1 MDKLSVLLGGA
12 FGAMAIVAILAVFVF
27 PPPGV
32 QIEMNQNDPMLEYE
46 MASGSYDLLSL
57 EEIFERSES
66 GTVRIESKRDGQ
78 ESSFR
83 GIGSGFVYDTHGH
96 LITNE
101 HVIQGAKEIIVT
113 FLDGRSYKAEIIGA
127 DGYTDI
133 AVLHVNTSKDTLTP
147 LLIGDSSQ
155 LKVGESIV
163 AIGNPFGLSGSMT
176 AGIVSQRGRLLQ
188 AGGTA
193 FQIPDIIQT
202 DAVVNPGNSGGA
214 LLNMYGHVVGMNTAI
229 QSSTGFFTGVGFA
242 VPSQTIAKIVP
253 YLIRDGEYRH
263 PWIGVIGTD
272 INPNLAEAA
281 GLDDTRGFMIISV
294 VDDGPAQKSGLRG
307 ADAKKTID
315 GVDYS
320 VGGDVVVAIDGKVIR
335 SIDDILVHLQR
346 SKSVGDTIVLGIL
359 RDGQQIELTLILEQR
374 PYN

>member
-1 MDKLSVLLGGA
+1 MDSWYRFSHSGPTFAG
-12 FGAMAIVAILAVFVF
+12 F
-27 PPPGV
+27 PHSFLPF
-32 QIEMNQNDPMLEYE
+32 D
-46 MASGSYDLLSL
+46 SSYVGMVHTHP
-57 EEIFERSES
+57 S
-66 GTVRIESKRDGQ
+66 GTAQPSVEDLHNFFGLVSVIVQYPYKKEDIYAWSSAGERVRGVDE
-78 ESSFR
+78 
-83 GIGSGFVYDTHGH
+83 
-96 LITNE
+96 
-101 HVIQGAKEIIVT
+101 
-113 FLDGRSYKAEIIGA
+113 
-127 DGYTDI
+127 YTDI

-147 LLIGDSSQ
+147 LLIGDSSR
-155 LKVGESIV
+155 LKVGESIA

-188 AGGTA
+188 AGDTA

-242 VPSQTIAKIVP
+242 VPSQTIVKIVP

-263 PWIGVIGTD
+263 PWIGVVGTD

-281 GLDDTRGFMIISV
+281 GLDDTRGFMVISV
-294 VDDGPAQKSGLRG
+294 ATDGPAQKAGLRG
-307 ADAKKTID
+307 SDVKKSID

-320 VGGDVVVAIDGKVIR
+320 IGGDIVVAIDGKVIR

-346 SKSVGDTIVLGIL
+346 SKSVGDTMVLGIL
-359 RDGQQIELTLILEQR
+359 RDGQQIDLTLVLEQR
-374 PYN
+374 PDN

>member
-1 MDKLSVLLGGA
+1 MEKLSALLGGA
-12 FGAMAIVAILAVFVF
+12 FGAMAVVAIFAVFVF

-32 QIEMNQNDPMLEYE
+32 QIEANQNEAILEYA

-57 EEIFERSES
+57 EEIFERTES
-66 GTVRIESKRDGQ
+66 GTVSIESKRDGQ
-78 ESSFR
+78 ESLLR
-83 GIGSGFVYDTHGH
+83 GIGSGFVYDTRGH

-101 HVIQGAKEIIVT
+101 HVIEGSKEIIVT
-113 FLDGRSYKAEIIGA
+113 FLDGRSYKAEIIGV
-127 DGYTDI
+127 DEYTDI

-147 LLIGDSSQ
+147 LLIGDSSR
-155 LKVGESIV
+155 LKVGESIA

-188 AGGTA
+188 AGDTA

-242 VPSQTIAKIVP
+242 VPSQTIVKIVP

-263 PWIGVIGTD
+263 PWIGVVGTD
-272 INPNLAEAA
+272 INPNLAEVA
-281 GLDDTRGFMIISV
+281 GLDDTRGFMVISV
-294 VDDGPAQKSGLRG
+294 ATDGPAQKAGLRG
-307 ADAKKTID
+307 
-315 GVDYS
+315 S
-320 VGGDVVVAIDGKVIR
+320 DVKRASMV
-335 SIDDILVHLQR
+335 
-346 SKSVGDTIVLGIL
+346 
-359 RDGQQIELTLILEQR
+359 
-374 PYN
+374 

>member
-1 MDKLSVLLGGA
+1 M
-12 FGAMAIVAILAVFVF
+12 
-27 PPPGV
+27 
-32 QIEMNQNDPMLEYE
+32 
-46 MASGSYDLLSL
+46 
-57 EEIFERSES
+57 
-66 GTVRIESKRDGQ
+66 
-78 ESSFR
+78 R

-113 FLDGRSYKAEIIGA
+113 FLDGRSYKAEIIGV

-155 LKVGESIV
+155 LKVGESIA

-307 ADAKKTID
+307 SDVKKTID

-359 RDGQQIELTLILEQR
+359 RDGQQIDLTLVLEQR
-374 PYN
+374 PDN

>member
-1 MDKLSVLLGGA
+1 
-12 FGAMAIVAILAVFVF
+12 MAIVAILAVFVF

-66 GTVRIESKRDGQ
+66 GTVSIESKRTGQ
-78 ESSFR
+78 ESLLR

-113 FLDGRSYKAEIIGA
+113 FLDGRSYKAEIIGV

-147 LLIGDSSQ
+147 LRIGDSSQ
-155 LKVGESIV
+155 LKVGESIA

-307 ADAKKTID
+307 SDVRKTID

-320 VGGDVVVAIDGKVIR
+320 VGGDVVIAIDGKTIR

-346 SKSVGDTIVLGIL
+346 SKSVGDTIVLEIL
-359 RDGQQIELTLILEQR
+359 RDGQKIELTLVLEQR